1 MYRNGG
7 IWIHVEQGRLNDID
21 HLIAP
26 RRIDCDLEV
35 RDDDSEVPSKTAKQQ
50 RKALQNKTDD
60 TDTQGQQHSERI
72 KPLKSYKENN
82 YQDMLSLK

>member
-7 IWIHVEQGRLNDID
+7 IWIHVEQGRLNDVD

-35 RDDDSEVPSKTAKQQ
+35 RDDDPEVPSKTAKQQ
-50 RKALQNKTDD
+50 RKVLQN
-60 TDTQGQQHSERI
+60 R
-72 KPLKSYKENN
+72 
-82 YQDMLSLK
+82 